1 MAQLEMA
8 RDHSYPL
15 RLEYIGRLLEA
26 FREYARRGPEQARQ
40 VDMMIFGLLNAK
52 KALTG
57 EYKGLQ
63 NPHVWAKKQHD
74 EQEFRKL
81 VAANPELQ
89 AKYGSAWDEI
99 ATAEET
105 LLTRFN
111 TYAYRRMPGFRLPRM
126 ALQLVRYIQETAK
139 PNGERLD
146 GYHDS
151 QLASLRFRLLSP
163 APVYPEME
171 EFLLAD
177 QLKYGASKLGPD
189 DELVKAALGDE
200 TPEAKAKELI
210 EGTKLADPA
219 FRKKFLEG
227 GQKALDD
234 CTDPLIVW
242 AKRLEPILH
251 EMHDWYQDNV
261 ESVASAAGEKLGAA
275 RFAVY
280 GKSAYPDA
288 TFTLRLSYGAVKGY
302 PMNGTQAP
310 PFTTLYGLYDR
321 AYSFGL
327 KPPYLPPK
335 RFLDNREKLV
345 LPTRVNFVSTCDIIG
360 GNSGSPVI
368 NRNGE
373 LVGLIFDG
381 NIESLVGRFVYDEE
395 ANRAVAV
402 HTAYMIEAMRKLYGA
417 QKLVQ
422 EILGS

>member
-1 MAQLEMA
+1 
-8 RDHSYPL
+8 SYPV
-15 RLEYIGRLLEA
+15 RLAYIGRLLDA
-26 FREYARRGPEQARQ
+26 FHAYAKRGPEQARQ
-40 VDMMIFGLLNAK
+40 ADMMIFGLLNAK

-63 NPHVWAKKQHD
+63 NPHIWAKK
-74 EQEFRKL
+74 EREEKEFREK
-81 VAANPELQ
+81 VAANPELE
-89 AKYGSAWDEI
+89 AKYGTAWDEI
-99 ATAEET
+99 ASAEKT
-105 LLTRFN
+105 LLSRFD

-139 PNGERLD
+139 PNGERLN

-171 EFLLAD
+171 EFLLAN
-177 QLKYGASKLGPD
+177 QLQYIEEKLGPD
-189 DELVKAALGDE
+189 DEFVKAALGGE

-219 FRKKFLEG
+219 FRKAFLEG
-227 GQKALDD
+227 GQKALDGA
-234 CTDPLIVW
+234 TDPLIVW
-242 AKRLEPILH
+242 AKKLEPILH

-280 GKSAYPDA
+280 GKSTYPDA

-310 PFTTLYGLYDR
+310 PFTTLFGLYDR

-327 KPPYLPPK
+327 AKPWLPPK
-335 RFLDNREKLV
+335 RFLDNRDKLV
-345 LPTRVNFVSTCDIIG
+345 LPTPVNFVSTCDIIG

-395 ANRAVAV
+395 TNRAVAV
-402 HTAYMIEAMRKLYGA
+402 HPAYMIEAMRKLYGA
-417 QKLVQ
+417 GKLVQ
-422 EILGS
+422 EILGG